1 LPPDAIR
8 SLLSNEH
15 VGGAGVEA
23 VAWCLAITAVSYLW
37 AKYLYDRR
45 PAAA

>member
-23 VAWCLAITAVSYLW
+23 VAVSYLW